1 MDRRRGSLAAN
12 PLLIGAL
19 TTLIVSVAVYLSY
32 NALNGLPFTP
42 TYDIK
47 VEFNQANGL
56 LHSNEVRIGGA
67 RVGLVDHIVA
77 HQDHTTGRISAIAYL
92 KLEKGVERLPA
103 DTKAIVQSVSALGLK
118 YLLLEKGN
126 SSQTLAPG
134 ATIPAANTREPVQI
148 EELFKMFDAPTRT
161 ANQQNLNI
169 FGDTFAGRGLGL
181 NATIATLP
189 PLLAHATP
197 VLHNLASPKTN
208 FHEFWI
214 ALERAAAE
222 AAPVAQ
228 NQANFYSD
236 LDTFFSAFAS
246 VAPSLEEAIVG
257 GPPALRQAIHSF
269 AFEAPFVEKSAEFMR
284 LLRPSAKNLST
295 AAAPLG
301 HAFEVGAVNFKE
313 ATSLNTQLATA
324 AKDLQEFIANPVV
337 TLGLEDLTQTTQVGN
352 PLVAG
357 LAPAQTT
364 CNYFTLFFRNV
375 ASLLSQGTGVGT
387 LARVGVLFSPL
398 GPNAEG
404 GPSSAPANGGS
415 EKVNAGSPLVDNN
428 HLHFNPYPNVAGPG
442 QPKVCEAG
450 NEKFI
455 PFQTVIGNVPG
466 ASGTAHDE
474 TKRSQNLNGLEYPSA
489 TLRDLGLQSSSTK
502 GSAKKKKTTK
512 GGASKG
518 KKK

>member
-19 TTLIVSVAVYLSY
+19 TTLIVAVAVYLSY

-77 HQDHTTGRISAIAYL
+77 HQDPATGRVSAIAYL
-92 KLEKGVERLPA
+92 KLEKGVQPLPA

-126 SSQTLAPG
+126 SSQTLKPG

-148 EELFKMFDAPTRT
+148 EELFKMFDAPTRI

-181 NATIATLP
+181 NETIATLP
-189 PLLAHATP
+189 ALLKNATP
-197 VLHNLASPKTN
+197 VLHNLASPQTN
-208 FHEFWI
+208 FHELWI
-214 ALERAAAE
+214 ALERTAAE
-222 AAPVAQ
+222 TAPVAQ
-228 NQANFYSD
+228 NQANLYSD
-236 LDTFFSAFAS
+236 LDTFFTAFAS
-246 VAPSLEEAIVG
+246 VTPSLEEAIEG

-269 AFEAPFVEKSAEFMR
+269 AFETPFLEKSTEFFR
-284 LLRPSAKNLST
+284 LLKPSAKNLIT
-295 AAAPLG
+295 AAPPLG
-301 HAFEVGAVNFKE
+301 HAFEEGAVNLEE
-313 ATSLNTQLATA
+313 ATSLNTQLANA
-324 AKDLQEFIANPVV
+324 SKDLQEFIANPLVK
-337 TLGLEDLTQTTQVGN
+337 LGLEDLTQTTLAGN
-352 PLVAG
+352 PVVAG

-364 CNYFTLFFRNV
+364 CNYFTLFFRNI
-375 ASLLSQGTGVGT
+375 ASAFSQGTGVGT
-387 LARVGVLFSPL
+387 LARVGVTFSPL
-398 GPNAEG
+398 GPNSEG
-404 GPSSAPANGGS
+404 GPSSAPASGGS
-415 EKVNAGSPLVDNN
+415 EKVNSTSPLVDNN
-428 HLHFNPYPNVAGPG
+428 RLHFNPYPNVAGPG
-442 QPKVCEAG
+442 QPRVCEAG

-466 ASGTAHDE
+466 ATGTAHDE

-489 TLRDLGLQSSSTK
+489 TLRDLGLTSSS
-502 GSAKKKKTTK
+502 
-512 GGASKG
+512 SKG

>member
-32 NALNGLPFTP
+32 TALNGLPFTP
-42 TYDIK
+42 TYDLK
-47 VEFNQANGL
+47 VQFNQANGL

-77 HQDHTTGRISAIAYL
+77 HQDPSTGRVSAIAYL
-92 KLEKGVERLPA
+92 KLEKGLEPLPA
-103 DTKAIVQSVSALGLK
+103 NTRATVQSVSALGLK
-118 YLLLEKGN
+118 YLLLEKGS
-126 SSQTLAPG
+126 SSQTLKAG
-134 ATIPAANTREPVQI
+134 ATIPASNTREPVQI
-148 EELFKMFDAPTRT
+148 EELFKMFDQPTRI
-161 ANQQNLNI
+161 ASQQNLNI

-181 NATIATLP
+181 NTTIATLP
-189 PLLAHATP
+189 PLLKNAIP
-197 VLHNLASPKTN
+197 VLHNLASSQTN
-208 FHEFWI
+208 LHEFWI
-214 ALERAAAE
+214 ALERTASE
-222 AAPVAQ
+222 VAPVAQ
-228 NQANFYSD
+228 NQANLYSD

-246 VAPSLEEAIVG
+246 VAPSLEQTIEG
-257 GPPALRQAIHSF
+257 GPAALHQAIFSLPF
-269 AFEAPFVEKSAEFMR
+269 QAPFTEKSTEFMR
-284 LLRPSAKNLST
+284 LLKPSAKNLST

-301 HAFEVGAVNFKE
+301 HAFEVGSVTFKE

-324 AKDLQEFIANPVV
+324 SKDLQEFIANPVV
-337 TLGLEDLTQTTQVGN
+337 TLGLEDLTQTTQAGN

-364 CNYFTLFFRNV
+364 CNYFTLFFRNI
-375 ASLLSQGTGVGT
+375 ASLFSQGTGVGT
-387 LARVGVLFSPL
+387 VARVGVTFSPL

-415 EKVNAGSPLVDNN
+415 ERVNSIAPVVDNN

-455 PFQTVIGNVPG
+455 PFQTVVGNVPG
-466 ASGTAHDE
+466 SSGTAHDE

-489 TLRDLGLQSSSTK
+489 TLRDLGLQSSS
-502 GSAKKKKTTK
+502 SS
-512 GGASKG
+512 SKG

>member
-42 TYDIK
+42 TYDIQ
-47 VEFNQANGL
+47 VELNQANGL

-77 HQDHTTGRISAIAYL
+77 RQNPATGRVSAIAYL
-92 KLEKGVERLPA
+92 KLEKGVEPLPA
-103 DTKAIVQSVSALGLK
+103 NTRAIVQSVSALGLK

-126 SSQTLAPG
+126 SSQTLKAG

-148 EELFKMFDAPTRT
+148 EELFKMFDEPTRT
-161 ANQQNLNI
+161 ASQQNLNI

-181 NATIATLP
+181 NETIATLP
-189 PLLAHATP
+189 PLLKNVTP
-197 VLHNLASPKTN
+197 VLHNLASSQTN
-208 FHEFWI
+208 LHGLWI
-214 ALERAAAE
+214 ALERTASE
-222 AAPVAQ
+222 VAPVAQ
-228 NQANFYSD
+228 QQANLYSN

-246 VAPSLEEAIVG
+246 VAPSIEQVIEG
-257 GPPALRQAIHSF
+257 GPAALHQAIFSLPF
-269 AFEAPFVEKSAEFMR
+269 QAPFVEKSTEFAR
-284 LLRPSAKNLST
+284 LLRPSAVNLST

-301 HAFEVGAVNFKE
+301 HAFEVGTVNLRE

-324 AKDLQEFIANPVV
+324 SKDLQEFIANPVV
-337 TLGLEDLTQTTQVGN
+337 TLGLEDLTQTTQAGG

-364 CNYFTLFFRNV
+364 CNYFTLFFRNI

-387 LARVGVLFSPL
+387 LARAAVLFSPL

-404 GPSSAPANGGS
+404 GPSSEPANGGS
-415 EKVNAGSPLVDNN
+415 EKVGISPLVDNN

-442 QPKVCEAG
+442 QPRVCEAG

-466 ASGTAHDE
+466 ASGTTHDE

-489 TLRDLGLQSSSTK
+489 TLRDLGLRSSSSTK
-502 GSAKKKKTTK
+502 GK
-512 GGASKG
+512 SK
-518 KKK
+518 

>member
-1 MDRRRGSLAAN
+1 MDRRRSSLAAN

-19 TTLIVSVAVYLSY
+19 TTLIVAVAVYLSY

-77 HQDHTTGRISAIAYL
+77 QQNSATGKVVAIAYL
-92 KLEKGVERLPA
+92 KLEKGVEPLPA

-126 SSQTLAPG
+126 STRTLKPG
-134 ATIPAANTREPVQI
+134 ATIPASNTREPVQI
-148 EELFKMFDAPTRT
+148 EELFKMFDEPTRT
-161 ANQQNLNI
+161 ASQQNLNI

-181 NATIATLP
+181 NETIAQLP
-189 PLLAHATP
+189 ALLKNATP
-197 VLHNLASPKTN
+197 VLHNLASPRTN
-208 FHEFWI
+208 FHELWI
-214 ALERAAAE
+214 ALERTAAE

-228 NQANFYSD
+228 NQANLYSD

-269 AFEAPFVEKSAEFMR
+269 AFEAPFLEKNTRFFRLLKPSAE
-284 LLRPSAKNLST
+284 NLIT
-295 AAAPLG
+295 AAPPLG
-301 HAFEVGAVNFKE
+301 HAFEEGAVNFKE
-313 ATSLNTQLATA
+313 AVSLNTQLADA
-324 AKDLQEFIANPVV
+324 AKFLQEFIANPVV
-337 TLGLEDLTQTTQVGN
+337 TLGLEDLTQTALAGN
-352 PLVAG
+352 PVVAG

-364 CNYFTLFFRNV
+364 CNYFTLFFRNI
-375 ASLLSQGTGVGT
+375 ASAFSQGTGVGT
-387 LARVGVLFSPL
+387 LARVGITFSPL

-415 EKVNAGSPLVDNN
+415 ERVNSTSPLVDNN

-455 PFQTVIGNVPG
+455 PFKTVIGNVPG
-466 ASGTAHDE
+466 ATGTTHDE
-474 TKRSQNLNGLEYPSA
+474 TKRSQNLNGIEYPSS
-489 TLRDLGLQSSSTK
+489 TLRDLGLSPST
-502 GSAKKKKTTK
+502 
-512 GGASKG
+512 G